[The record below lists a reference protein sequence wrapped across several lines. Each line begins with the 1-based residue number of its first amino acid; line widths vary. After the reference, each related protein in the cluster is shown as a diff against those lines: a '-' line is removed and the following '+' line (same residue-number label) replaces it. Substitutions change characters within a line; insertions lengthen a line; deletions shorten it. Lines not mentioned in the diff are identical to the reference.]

1 MRCSDFQNC
10 TECEIPK
17 PKRNDSNARTFTT
30 TGRWHLWT
38 IGKGKGN
45 RLPHSFNVQ
54 LAGFTSIPRAR
65 TFNTHTLTIQMRLNM
80 GSAHENKRDH

>member
-1 MRCSDFQNC
+1 M
-10 TECEIPK
+10 IPM
-17 PKRNDSNARTFTT
+17 P
-30 TGRWHLWT
+30 GRAQPPAAG
-38 IGKGKGN
+38 IFGEFGKGKEN
-45 RLPHSFNVQ
+45 MLPHSFNVQ